1 MAVKLANPK
10 RSRAF
15 KPILENEFF
24 DSLAKIKMSN
34 KIAVAVSGGPDSL
47 ALTILLHKYAIK
59 NNIQIHALSIDH
71 GLRKASPAELK
82 WLNSELKKRKIKH
95 KIIKWKNSKPL
106 SNIQSHARNRRYELL
121 IKACNKINTKFLF
134 TGHHFDD
141 QVENIL
147 LRLIRGSGIKGL
159 GSLQEKLKFNN
170 SKITIVRPL
179 LNYPKKSLISYLA
192 DENQKYIL
200 DPSNFDNNFDR
211 SRLRKVSKHLINEGF
226 AGKRL
231 AKTIKNLKDANA
243 SVNYLMNTSIKKFLH
258 INKYGLFF
266 ITLSKFKL
274 LPDEIKFR
282 SLSKILKLVGK
293 SNNMPRSKNILNL
306 LSHLKKNGPIKS
318 TIAGCLVQ
326 IKNNKMT
333 VFPEVSRK
341 PHELNIKSNDF
352 TWNDQ
357 FHVLMQNN
365 YAKGLVIRYLGNE
378 GIEYL
383 APKYKKKLH
392 QNEFALYYLSIWK
405 KSKLVAVPD
414 IGYRDKKVKSIKKY
428 ELNDVYELLTE
439 G

>member
-1 MAVKLANPK
+1 MAVKLVKPR

-24 DSLAKIKMSN
+24 DSLAKIKMPN

-47 ALTILLHKYAIK
+47 ALTILLNKYAIK
-59 NNIQIHALSIDH
+59 YNTQMHALSIDH
-71 GLRKASPAELK
+71 GLRKASTTELK
-82 WLNSELKKRKIKH
+82 WLTSQLKKRKIKH

-106 SNIQSHARNRRYELL
+106 SNIQSHARNKRYELL
-121 IKACNKINTKFLF
+121 IKACDEINTNVLF

-159 GSLQEKLKFNN
+159 GSLQEILKFNN

-192 DENQKYIL
+192 GENQKYIL
-200 DPSNFDNNFDR
+200 DPTNFDNNFDR
-211 SRLRKVSKHLINEGF
+211 SRIRKITKHLINEGLD
-226 AGKRL
+226 GKRL
-231 AKTIKNLKDANA
+231 AKTIKNLKDANV

-258 INKYGLFF
+258 MNEYGLFS
-266 ITLSKFKL
+266 ITLSKFKP

-293 SNNMPRSKNILNL
+293 SNNIPRSKNILNL
-306 LSHLKKNGPIKS
+306 LSHLKKNEPVKF
-318 TIAGCLVQ
+318 TIASCLVQ
-326 IKNNKMT
+326 IENNKMT

-341 PHELNIKSNDF
+341 PHQMNIKSNEF
-352 TWNDQ
+352 IWNDQ
-357 FHVLMQNN
+357 FHVLMQKN
-365 YAKGLVIRYLGNE
+365 YAKGLIIRYLGNE

-383 APKYKKKLH
+383 PPKYKKKLNQH
-392 QNEFALYYLSIWK
+392 EYAPYYLSRWK
-405 KSKLVAVPD
+405 KSKLLAVPD
-414 IGYRDKKVKSIKKY
+414 IGYKDKKVKSIRKY
-428 ELNDVYELLTE
+428 ELNDVYELLKE